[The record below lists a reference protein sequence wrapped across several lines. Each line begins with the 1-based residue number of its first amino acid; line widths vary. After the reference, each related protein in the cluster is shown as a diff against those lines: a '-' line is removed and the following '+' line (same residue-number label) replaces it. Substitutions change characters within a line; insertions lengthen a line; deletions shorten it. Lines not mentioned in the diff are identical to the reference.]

1 MSIQKI
7 NAVFRKAGLEKAT
20 QNKLGW
26 NRGFVVQTAHAPN
39 HHATVLFS
47 IGGTRMR
54 MDDRDRADIDEHL
67 AKAAG
72 ALVVAGLVAR
82 RQGDILLISYS

>member
-7 NAVFRKAGLEKAT
+7 NAVFKKAGLEKAT
-20 QNKLGW
+20 QNRLGW
-26 NRGFVVQTAHAPN
+26 NRGFVVQTAHAPD
-39 HHATVLFS
+39 HHATVRFS
-47 IGGTRMR
+47 VGGTRMR

-72 ALVVAGLVAR
+72 ALVVAGLAVR
-82 RQGDILLISYS
+82 RQGDVLLVSHS